1 MLKINFMHFNLTNLN
16 MHDTIKVSIF
26 MGGMKEM
33 GNVKETLVKW
43 LEDNPEGWKN
53 TDAFIHKQTDVS
65 TGSVNRYVPEI
76 IAKRDGIM
84 PSEVQELRQKEGGI
98 PSRRPKADPNK
109 IRQII
114 AAHPNAPVRDLAFLA
129 DCSHG
134 AIERVLKE
142 IGRESEGEPE
152 DDPDEIREIKSQME
166 QLQARLNRL
175 SKG

>member
-1 MLKINFMHFNLTNLN
+1 MIQFKI
-16 MHDTIKVSIF
+16 SIF

-43 LEDNPEGWKN
+43 LKDNPEGWKN
-53 TDAFIHKQTDVS
+53 TDAFIHKQTGVS

-76 IAKRDGIM
+76 IARRDGIM

-98 PSRRPKADPNK
+98 PSRRPRADANK

-114 AAHPNAPVRDLAFLA
+114 AANPNAPVRDLAFLA

-134 AIERVLKE
+134 AVERVLKE
-142 IGRESEGEPE
+142 VEQESGEKREGNMGEIQ
-152 DDPDEIREIKSQME
+152 EIRVQIE
-166 QLQARLNRL
+166 QLQARLNQL
-175 SKG
+175 SKD

>member
-1 MLKINFMHFNLTNLN
+1 M
-16 MHDTIKVSIF
+16 SS
-26 MGGMKEM
+26 
-33 GNVKETLVKW
+33 VKETLTKW

-53 TDAFIHKQTDVS
+53 TDVFIYKETGVS

-84 PSEVQELRQKEGGI
+84 PSKVQELRQTEGNI
-98 PSRRPKADPNK
+98 SARRPKADTDQ

-114 AAHPNAPVRDLAFLA
+114 ADNPNAPVRDLAFLA

-142 IGRESEGEPE
+142 IKPESMEKPE
-152 DDPDEIREIKSQME
+152 DNTEAIREIKAQMKE
-166 QLQARLNRL
+166 LHARLNQL
-175 SKG
+175 SKD

>member
-1 MLKINFMHFNLTNLN
+1 
-16 MHDTIKVSIF
+16 
-26 MGGMKEM
+26 M

-53 TDAFIHKQTDVS
+53 TDAFIHKQTGIS

-76 IAKRDGIM
+76 IARRDGIM
-84 PSEVQELRQKEGGI
+84 PSEVQERRQKEGGI

-134 AIERVLKE
+134 AIERVQKE
-142 IGRESEGEPE
+142 IERESEEKQENDTG
-152 DDPDEIREIKSQME
+152 EIRELKVQME
-166 QLQARLNRL
+166 QLQARLDQL
-175 SKG
+175 LKD

>member
-1 MLKINFMHFNLTNLN
+1 MNAI
-16 MHDTIKVSIF
+16 IKVSIC
-26 MGGMKEM
+26 MGGMKEV
-33 GNVKETLVKW
+33 GNVKEILVKW
-43 LEDNPEGWKN
+43 LKDNPEGWKN
-53 TDAFIHKQTDVS
+53 TDAFIHKQTGVS

-76 IAKRDGIM
+76 IARRDGIM

-114 AAHPNAPVRDLAFLA
+114 DANPNAPVRDLAFLA

-142 IGRESEGEPE
+142 IERENEEESAG
-152 DDPDEIREIKSQME
+152 DTNEIREIKVQME
-166 QLQARLNRL
+166 QLQARLNQL
-175 SKG
+175 SKD

>member
-1 MLKINFMHFNLTNLN
+1 
-16 MHDTIKVSIF
+16 
-26 MGGMKEM
+26 MGGMKGM

-53 TDAFIHKQTDVS
+53 TDAFIHKQTGVS

-76 IAKRDGIM
+76 IARRDGIM
-84 PSEVQELRQKEGGI
+84 PSEVQELRQKEAGI

-114 AAHPNAPVRDLAFLA
+114 AAHPNAPIRDLAFLA

-134 AIERVLKE
+134 AIERVRKE
-142 IGRESEGEPE
+142 IEREDKEESA
-152 DDPDEIREIKSQME
+152 DDTNEIREIKAQME
-166 QLQARLNRL
+166 QLQARLDHL
-175 SKG
+175 SKD

>member
-1 MLKINFMHFNLTNLN
+1 M
-16 MHDTIKVSIF
+16 SS
-26 MGGMKEM
+26 
-33 GNVKETLVKW
+33 VKETLVKW

-53 TDAFIHKQTDVS
+53 TDAFIHKETGVS

-84 PSEVQELRQKEGGI
+84 PSKVQELRRTEGNI
-98 PSRRPKADPNK
+98 SARRPKADADK

-114 AAHPNAPVRDLAFLA
+114 ADNPNALVRDLAFLA

-142 IGRESEGEPE
+142 IEQESEEKQEG
-152 DDPDEIREIKSQME
+152 DTDKIREIKTQME
-166 QLQARLNRL
+166 QLQERLNQL
-175 SKG
+175 SKD

>member
-1 MLKINFMHFNLTNLN
+1 MHGIIKIY
-16 MHDTIKVSIF
+16 IYV
-26 MGGMKEM
+26 GGMKKM
-33 GNVKETLVKW
+33 GNVKEVLVKW

-53 TDAFIHKQTDVS
+53 TDAFIHKQTGVS

-76 IAKRDGIM
+76 IARRDGIM

-114 AAHPNAPVRDLAFLA
+114 AANPNAPVRDLAFLA

-142 IGRESEGEPE
+142 IERENEEKSAG
-152 DDPDEIREIKSQME
+152 DTNEIGEIKAQME
-166 QLQARLNRL
+166 QLQARLNQL
-175 SKG
+175 SKD

>member
-1 MLKINFMHFNLTNLN
+1 M
-16 MHDTIKVSIF
+16 SS
-26 MGGMKEM
+26 
-33 GNVKETLVKW
+33 VKATLIKW

-53 TDAFIHKQTDVS
+53 TDAFIHRETGVS

-84 PSEVQELRQKEGGI
+84 PSKVQELRQTEGNI
-98 PSRRPKADPNK
+98 SARRPKADADK

-114 AAHPNAPVRDLAFLA
+114 ADNPGAPVRDLAFLA

-134 AIERVLKE
+134 AVERVLEKIEQESEKKQEGDTDE
-142 IGRESEGEPE
+142 IG
-152 DDPDEIREIKSQME
+152 EIKAQME
-166 QLQARLNRL
+166 QLQARLNEL

>member
-1 MLKINFMHFNLTNLN
+1 M
-16 MHDTIKVSIF
+16 S
-26 MGGMKEM
+26 
-33 GNVKETLVKW
+33 NVKETLVKW

-53 TDAFIHKQTDVS
+53 TDAFIHKETGVS

-84 PSEVQELRQKEGGI
+84 PSEVQELRRKEGSI

-109 IRQII
+109 IRQVI

-142 IGRESEGEPE
+142 IEGENKE
-152 DDPDEIREIKSQME
+152 ESGADTDEIHEIKAQIE
-166 QLQARLNRL
+166 ALQVRLNQL
-175 SKG
+175 SIKR

>member
-1 MLKINFMHFNLTNLN
+1 M
-16 MHDTIKVSIF
+16 S
-26 MGGMKEM
+26 
-33 GNVKETLVKW
+33 NVKETLVKW
-43 LEDNPEGWKN
+43 LENNPEGWKN
-53 TDAFIHKQTDVS
+53 TDAFIHKETGVS

-98 PSRRPKADPNK
+98 PSRRPRADANK

-114 AAHPNAPVRDLAFLA
+114 TAHPNAPVRDLAFLA

-142 IGRESEGEPE
+142 IEAENKEESRSGT
-152 DDPDEIREIKSQME
+152 DEIHEIKAQIE
-166 QLQARLNRL
+166 ELQVRLNQL